1 MRTIKEIK
9 QRIKEVETSGH
20 DFMGT
25 ETTDLIVCL
34 SYAEAKEFLKDDI
47 TKELFEEKYMQKL
60 DRESV
65 LATMLDYMPF
75 AWDKANNQRGLSAS
89 RSMSHFTS
97 WVWLAGDDL
106 GNLHDYEFYGKDN
119 LIKICEHYGWDYSQW
134 DDGERVN

>member
-9 QRIKEVETSGH
+9 QRIKEVERSGH

-25 ETTDLIVCL
+25 ETTDLIMCL
-34 SYAEAKEFLKDDI
+34 PYDEAKEFLNDDI
-47 TKELFEEKYMQKL
+47 TKEVFEEKYMRKR

-65 LATMLDYMPF
+65 LATMLEYMPF
-75 AWDKANNQRGLSAS
+75 AWDKANNQRGLSAL
-89 RSMSHFTS
+89 RSMSHFTT

-106 GNLHDYEFYGKDN
+106 GNLLDYEFYGKDN